1 MGSRTRLREPLSGAP
16 VFWTQL
22 TTTSVVVVGRMY
34 ELQREDA
41 SDEYFEKA
49 ITTSLS
55 LQSKALFPATRPSAP
70 SAGAAAHVAMA
81 ANKAPMICGKVFMI
95 DLGDQVTGLGDKV
108 TR

>member
-1 MGSRTRLREPLSGAP
+1 MDSKTRLREPPCGAP
-16 VFWTQL
+16 IFWIQL
-22 TTTSVVVVGRMY
+22 TTTSVVVVGRIY

-55 LQSKALFPATRPSAP
+55 LQSKALFPASRPSAP
-70 SAGAAAHVAMA
+70 SAGAAVHAAMA
-81 ANKAPMICGKVFMI
+81 ANKAPTICGKVFMI
-95 DLGDQVTGLGDKV
+95 DLGGQVSGLEDKV